1 MATRTRSRLTA
12 DERAAAVAEATHSAA
27 LEGLTVSAA
36 TLADGEQYVRGDI
49 DVDELGRRVRARYG
63 VA

>member
-12 DERAAAVAEATHSAA
+12 DERAVAVAEATHSAE
-27 LEGLTVSAA
+27 LEGQAVSPA
-36 TLADGEQYVRGDI
+36 TLADGDQYVRGDI
-49 DVDELGRRVRARYG
+49 DVDELGLRVRARYG

>member
-12 DERAAAVAEATHSAA
+12 GDRAASVAEATHSAE
-27 LEGLTVSAA
+27 LESLTVSPAS
-36 TLADGEQYVRGDI
+36 LADGQEYVRGDI

>member
-1 MATRTRSRLTA
+1 MAIRTRRGLTA
-12 DERAAAVAEATHSAA
+12 DERAGAVAEATHSAE
-27 LEGLTVSAA
+27 LEGRTVSPAA
-36 TLADGEQYVRGDI
+36 LADGEEYARGDI